1 MEKLEFSS
9 IYDMESKCFDFL
21 LKIFIIIVIIK
32 CKIKSWEQRFW
43 TKNKMEIE
51 KILTNEQIYGLATFM
66 DKELVINSHEY
77 NKLFSCCTS
86 FLKLTPSKMRDLAYA
101 YLKLCE
107 KISFGI
113 YYSLIMNEGRLTYFK
128 SAVIDNDNTIGKVF
142 DEGFLDMMKA
152 ILSTRWSGKCLNKQ
166 NKITINGIDIH
177 QIAPWEDP
185 INGSQK
191 IAIRKV
197 LLNTFIT
204 LFLKNSLDTQD
215 VGGYLGGNEIK
226 NVSIEID
233 DKSIKIVDIPI
244 VEFYDEKAKDNR
256 IELFNKKNI
265 LDLNFHHKTIRAF
278 IGIVDFMKEYGYD
291 YGFSYGFNDSK
302 DFFVELKF

>member
-1 MEKLEFSS
+1 
-9 IYDMESKCFDFL
+9 
-21 LKIFIIIVIIK
+21 
-32 CKIKSWEQRFW
+32 
-43 TKNKMEIE
+43 MEIE
-51 KILTNEQIYGLATFM
+51 KILTKEQIYGLARFM
-66 DKELVINSHEY
+66 DKELVIDSHEY

-128 SAVIDNDNTIGKVF
+128 SAVIDDDNTIGKVF

-152 ILSTRWSGKCLNKQ
+152 ILSTRWYSKYLNEQ

-177 QIAPWEDP
+177 QIAPWENP
-185 INGSQK
+185 INGSPK

-215 VGGYLGGNEIK
+215 VNGYLGGVEIK

-233 DKSIKIVDIPI
+233 DKSIKIVDIPV

-256 IELFNKKNI
+256 IELFKKKNI
-265 LDLNFHHKTIRAF
+265 LDLNFRHKTIRAF